1 MSKNIIVVG
10 GGAAGML
17 AAYFAAEAGNKVTLL
32 EKNEKLG
39 KKIYITGKG
48 RCNLTNAC
56 DVEELFLNVKSNS
69 KFLYS
74 AFYGFDNNRVIDFFE
89 SHGMPVKVERG
100 NRVFPVSDKSSDV
113 IFALQRA
120 LKEKKVEVLLHTEV
134 SKLCY
139 EKITDTRADE
149 EATDKKNEL
158 KITGVILKDGTKMD
172 ADAVIVAT
180 GGLSYPST
188 GSTGDGYKMAE
199 SAGHTVTEC
208 TPSLVP
214 FNVKEEWVKSLQGL
228 SLKNT
233 AISIYSGKKKLYE
246 DFGEM
251 LFTHFGVSGP
261 MILSASASIKQSLIK
276 QPLDMYI
283 DLKPA
288 LTQEALDKRLLR
300 EFEEAKNKQFKN
312 SINKLLPAKMIPVI
326 IELSGIDPDKKV
338 NEISKEE
345 RNRLL
350 MLFKKLPVTLNGP
363 RGYNEAIITKGGIK
377 VKEINPST
385 MESKLVYTQVGELY
399 GFPIKVVSERILK
412 EGLEFTD
419 NRFVVEGNY
428 KYTYNNGHL
437 AMADP
442 LAAARN
448 FLNAIE
454 RIPSII
460 DQYKAKNEV
469 LEMEIPQ
476 LQEIAGKV
484 WKKEDELKQLNSEL
498 AALDRKIQL
507 ELAPPTPEVA
517 EKEN

>member
-1 MSKNIIVVG
+1 MSKDIIVVG

-17 AAYFAAEAGNKVTLL
+17 AEYFAAEAGNKVTLL

-74 AFYGFDNNRVIDFFE
+74 AFYGFDNSMVIDFFE

-139 EKITDTRADE
+139 EKITDTKADE
-149 EATDKKNEL
+149 EASDKKPSDKKPSDKKPSDKKPEL

-199 SAGHTVTEC
+199 DAGHTVTEC

-288 LTQEALDKRLLR
+288 LTQEALDKRILR

-350 MLFKKLPVTLNGP
+350 MLFKKLRVTLNGP

-385 MESKLVYTQVGELY
+385 MESKLVNGLY
-399 GFPIKVVSERILK
+399 
-412 EGLEFTD
+412 
-419 NRFVVEGNY
+419 
-428 KYTYNNGHL
+428 L
-437 AMADP
+437 AG
-442 LAAARN
+442 
-448 FLNAIE
+448 
-454 RIPSII
+454 
-460 DQYKAKNEV
+460 EV
-469 LEMEIPQ
+469 LDLDAYTGGFN
-476 LQEIAGKV
+476 LQIAWSTGY
-484 WKKEDELKQLNSEL
+484 L
-498 AALDRKIQL
+498 AGTSA
-507 ELAPPTPEVA
+507 AV
-517 EKEN
+517 